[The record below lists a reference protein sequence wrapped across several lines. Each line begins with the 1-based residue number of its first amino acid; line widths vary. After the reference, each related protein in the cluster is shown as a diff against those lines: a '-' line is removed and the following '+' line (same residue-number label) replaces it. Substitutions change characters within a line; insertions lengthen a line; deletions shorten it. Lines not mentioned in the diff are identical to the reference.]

1 MDRRKFVNSIAL
13 LSAGALVLPGTELF
27 AKSAEGEIIHLQPTG
42 RHVRHGLFNLLKNN
56 QARRDVIK
64 DLIKSLQRNQFFQ
77 NGYSHQSGDPYVV
90 SIETS
95 KGENLQIMLEGDSV
109 NCYIDNKKLQPNSDN
124 NFKTKTLEIKV
135 IELTGSSRQMLLLKG
150 KKSFFVP
157 IEGKVKVGTVTLMDE
172 IGLVLND
179 KQSVEVKGTG
189 TAKLL
194 LISEI

>member
-1 MDRRKFVNSIAL
+1 MDRRKFMNSLAL
-13 LSAGALVLPGTELF
+13 VSAGALVLPSVDVF
-27 AKSAEGEIIHLQPTG
+27 ATSTGEIIKLQPTG
-42 RHVRHGLFNLLKNN
+42 RHVRHGLFNLLQNS

-64 DLIKSLQRNQFFQ
+64 DWIKSMQRNQFFQ
-77 NGYSHQSGDPYVV
+77 NGYSHENGDPYVISV
-90 SIETS
+90 ETS

-109 NCYIDNKKLQPNSDN
+109 NCYINSKKLRPNSNN
-124 NFKTKTLEIKV
+124 NFKTQNLEIKV
-135 IELTGSSRQMLLLKG
+135 IELTSNSSQMLMLKG

-172 IGLVLND
+172 IGLVLDD
-179 KQSVEVKGTG
+179 KQSIEIKGTG